1 MSSPKT
7 YNTEHEKKKRRREL
21 LIALLA
27 FLVLGLLIAFEIK
40 LFRQIPSR
48 EINFLAY
55 ILFQVNAIL
64 LLVVAFLVVRN
75 LLKLFFDSPRGRFAE
90 RLRTRIAVAFIFLAL
105 VPTLFLFT
113 VSFKFIETSLDFWF
127 SSNLDRS
134 LQEALFEAQSIY
146 QEKEKELT
154 NKANQF
160 INSYL
165 LKTQSL
171 SPKHLRYWRKRLKVD
186 TLEIYSSSGKL
197 LKASYS
203 HRLSQKPGIP
213 PHLLEKIFEQKT
225 PTSEVCSL
233 KNKVLLRVFVPSK
246 YRKQQ
251 VIVACG
257 LFLDP
262 SIEKLI
268 SEVGKGIEAYQQLKF
283 FRDPLKSSLILMLLL
298 VTLLTLFVAIWF
310 GMRFA
315 KRLTEPVHSLAEAT
329 QQIASGNFD
338 VELPEETADE
348 VGRLVS
354 AFRRMTKELKDYRQ
368 KVEETTAA
376 LQEINIELSRRTWYL
391 ETLLANVTAGVIA
404 LDHQGRVTFINRMA
418 AKLLGA
424 YPERLIGQEIRKL
437 LPEEYFE
444 LAQELLSKAKKSPQK
459 LVQQTVKLS
468 IRRKPITFL
477 VTITLLESETG
488 ENLGYLCLL
497 EDITE
502 KERIQRLAAWREVA
516 RRIAHEVKNPLTPIQ
531 LSAQR
536 LRKRLAEKLPEEDQK
551 LLERC
556 TSTIEKQ
563 VEELKHLVNEFSTFA
578 RLPSLKPEEGDLAQV
593 VREVINLYEEGHPKV
608 KFSLNLNGSS
618 KAIFDKE
625 QMKRVFLN
633 LFDNAI
639 RAMKREGEIQI
650 NITEQNGRLRIE
662 VADTGE
668 GIAPEIR
675 GRLFEPYFSANGGS
689 GLGLAIVN
697 SIVQE
702 HRGKIWIEDNLPR
715 GAKFIIEI
723 PKTL

>member
-1 MSSPKT
+1 MSSKQQT
-7 YNTEHEKKKRRREL
+7 LDQERRKRRREL
-21 LIALLA
+21 LIALFA
-27 FLVLGLLIAFEIK
+27 FLLLGVLIVFEVKI
-40 LFRQIPSR
+40 FREIPSR
-48 EINFLAY
+48 EINLLAY

-64 LLVVAFLVVRN
+64 LLLVAFLVIRN
-75 LLKLFFDSPRGRFAE
+75 LLKLFFDTPRGRFAE

-105 VPTLFLFT
+105 VPTLFLFM

-154 NKANQF
+154 NKAELF
-160 INSYL
+160 INGYL
-165 LKTQSL
+165 SETKSL
-171 SPKHLRYWRKRLKVD
+171 SSKHLRYWRKRLDLD

-197 LKASYS
+197 IKGSYS
-203 HRLSQKPGIP
+203 RPLPKNIGISPG
-213 PHLLEKIFEQKT
+213 LLEKVISKNT
-225 PTSEVCSL
+225 PSSEISSL
-233 KNKVLLRVFVPSK
+233 KNKVILRVFIPAT
-246 YRKQQ
+246 YRQQ
-251 VIVACG
+251 KIVVACG

-283 FRDPLKSSLILMLLL
+283 FKDPLKSSLILMLLL

-348 VGRLVS
+348 VGHLVR
-354 AFRRMTKELKDYRQ
+354 AFRRMTKELKEYRQ

-444 LAQELLSKAKKSPQK
+444 MAQELLLKAKSSPQK
-459 LVQQTVKLS
+459 LVQQTVKVEL
-468 IRRKPITFL
+468 RRKPITLL

-488 ENLGYLCLL
+488 ENVGYLCLL
-497 EDITE
+497 EDVTE
-502 KERIQRLAAWREVA
+502 KERVQRLAAWREVA

-536 LRKRLAEKLPEEDQK
+536 LRKRLAGKLPEDEQK
-551 LLERC
+551 ILERC

-563 VEELKHLVNEFSTFA
+563 VEELKHLVNEFSAFA
-578 RLPSLKPEEGDLAQV
+578 RLPSLKAEKGDIAQIA
-593 VREVINLYEEGHPKV
+593 REVIDLYREGHPQV
-608 KFSLNLNGSS
+608 EFSLNVNGSS
-618 KAIFDKE
+618 KATFDKE

-639 RAMKREGEIQI
+639 RAMNRQGKIQV
-650 NITEQNGRLRIE
+650 NIFEQNGRLRIE

-668 GIAPEIR
+668 GVAPEIR

-702 HRGKIWIEDNLPR
+702 HRGKIWAEDN
-715 GAKFIIEI
+715 
-723 PKTL
+723 